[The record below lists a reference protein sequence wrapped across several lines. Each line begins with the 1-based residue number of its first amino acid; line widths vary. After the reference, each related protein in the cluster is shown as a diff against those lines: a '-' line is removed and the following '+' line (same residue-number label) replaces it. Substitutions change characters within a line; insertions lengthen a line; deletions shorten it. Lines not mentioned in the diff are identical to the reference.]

1 MSICQRQL
9 KLTLAVGGYRFF
21 SLKRRCYFH
30 YFGLFYRDNGS
41 SIKYAGK
48 GRGVIPKAYSVYSS
62 FYFSL
67 WSVQILQTLRVKIY
81 MNRFLNIWKFILPS
95 FVDFPEI
102 LRCCIRLKVFITLH
116 RNSSR
121 LWNSLN
127 FMQLQAMRMLA
138 LNFRFV
144 LVFDNSK
151 IGVQVRNKLTLCK
164 LNIALQT
171 IFSLLL
177 CIAPA
182 HD

>member
-1 MSICQRQL
+1 MKVYSTFLC
-9 KLTLAVGGYRFF
+9 RFSRNP
-21 SLKRRCYFH
+21 SLLYT
-30 YFGLFYRDNGS
+30 S
-41 SIKYAGK
+41 E
-48 GRGVIPKAYSVYSS
+48 SVYHFASKQ
-62 FYFSL
+62 F
-67 WSVQILQTLRVKIY
+67 
-81 MNRFLNIWKFILPS
+81 
-95 FVDFPEI
+95 EI
-102 LRCCIRLKVFITLH
+102 MKQPQ
-116 RNSSR
+116 
-121 LWNSLN
+121 